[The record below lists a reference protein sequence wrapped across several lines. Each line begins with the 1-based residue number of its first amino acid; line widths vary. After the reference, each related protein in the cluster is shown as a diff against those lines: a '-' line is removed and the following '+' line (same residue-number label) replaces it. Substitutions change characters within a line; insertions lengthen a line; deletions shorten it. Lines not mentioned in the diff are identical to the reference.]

1 VDFSFTEEQQMLL
14 DGTRRLLADKYS
26 VQQRRQTIASS
37 EGYSRSIWQQF
48 SELGLLGLNI
58 PAEEGGLDG
67 GAISTCLVCM
77 AMGEALVIEPYLSSA
92 VVAARAIAKLG
103 SSAQRLE
110 WLPRMNSGALIAVLA
125 HDQSDGP
132 RTPAVLE
139 DTLATRSSDVW
150 RLTGRK
156 AIVYHAPLADLLLI
170 SAKLDGASGAGIALF
185 AVPRGASGLK
195 LEAFTTVDGQ
205 RAADVVLENV
215 EVPDHSRLAGDVSS
229 TLPLV
234 LDYGT
239 AALCSEAIG
248 VLDKLF
254 SVTVEYCRT
263 RVQFGQP
270 IGRFQALQHRMAEM
284 LMHLE
289 QARSAAYLAAS
300 WSESE
305 EESQRAAALCAAKVV
320 IGHAARFVGQQAI
333 QLHGGMGMTDELM
346 VGHYFKRLLAFEV
359 RCGGTESHL
368 REYAE
373 RFLELDRDGGAQ
385 NVARD

>member
-1 VDFSFTEEQQMLL
+1 MDFSFTDEQQMLL
-14 DGTRRLLADKYS
+14 DSTRRLLADEYS
-26 VQQRRQTIASS
+26 AQQRRQIISS
-37 EGYSRSIWQQF
+37 PEGFSRSVWQQF

-58 PAEEGGLDG
+58 PAENGGLDG
-67 GAISTCLVCM
+67 GAISTLLVCL
-77 AMGEALVIEPYLSSA
+77 AMGEALITEPYLSSA
-92 VVAARAIAKLG
+92 VLATRAIAKLG
-103 SSAQRLE
+103 SPAQRSE
-110 WLPRMNSGALIAVLA
+110 WLPRLSSGTLIAVLA
-125 HDQSDGP
+125 HDQTHKA
-132 RTPAVLE
+132 R
-139 DTLATRSSDVW
+139 TLAMLHDTRAVRARDTW
-150 RLTGRK
+150 RLKGRK
-156 AIVYHAPLADLLLI
+156 AVVYHAPLADLLLI
-170 SAKLDGASGAGIALF
+170 SARVDEASGAGTGLF
-185 AVPRGASGLK
+185 AVPRGASGFQ
-195 LEAFTTVDGQ
+195 LEAFTTADGQ
-205 RAADVVLENV
+205 QAADVVLENV
-215 EVPDHSRLAGDVSS
+215 EVPDHARLGGDVSS
-229 TLPLV
+229 TLPSV

-239 AALCSEAIG
+239 AALCAEAIG

-254 SVTVEYCRT
+254 SMTVAYCRT

-289 QARSAAYLAAS
+289 QARSMAYLAAS

-305 EESQRAAALCAAKVV
+305 EESQRAAALSAAKVV

-359 RCGGTESHL
+359 RFGGTELHL